1 MSAQPVLKGN
11 ILIIEN
17 DPYYSSFYE
26 KSLSKEGYRTFL
38 AADAAEGERLFH
50 ERSYDVIISDMVVK
64 GGDGLKLLEQIKKA
78 SPRQDVVMITSMQSI
93 KKAVEALKVGATDY
107 LTKPV
112 DEEELLLLV
121 HNLIARQNITEE
133 HSRLVSEN
141 VLFFEQFRV
150 QKRGLEI
157 LGMLDTD
164 RIIDHLLDM
173 IIEEAGANGAVLYLY
188 SDIDGTFSFAA
199 SRGSCDSG
207 RDEADRTFEKS
218 ALKDQFFQGRAVLE
232 DAEGAQ
238 HAETALEKIHRFRLP
253 LLYNGRVTGLIA
265 LTPRRDETPYSDFQ
279 VNVARVL
286 AESGAM
292 ALQNARFFS
301 LEAARELRDPEIET
315 YSPAYFHQAGIK
327 EVNIARRYGRDLSI
341 VCVEVDDFGKLKK
354 KIKEVQARR
363 LLKDV
368 AEKLLEVSRET
379 DVLSMLEEG
388 IFALVVPETDFYG
401 ALMLIKRIKVALRSS
416 VFPIDL
422 KRELR
427 LSFSLGSGTYPGNGE
442 QLVTLL
448 RSARER
454 LELDRGSLNRKL
466 KLESRSFWKAYAHLI
481 GLGKRDDRA
490 DELRNS
496 YLTLSDEELDSI
508 RNLFLDE
515 AAHMG
520 RRRGL
525 IYIGNQVVD
534 GGLFTYGNF
543 SKLANTKLSIFTLG
557 ARGDGSWNH
566 PEIMPVYLDD
576 KDIRKHRFLLCIA
589 ENFYYTLLATKSG
602 DKTWDA
608 FHSSDPYITHEMI
621 GKLQERYLLQQRIG

>member
-11 ILIIEN
+11 ILVIEN

-26 KSLSKEGYRTFL
+26 KTLAGEGYRTWIAGDHV
-38 AADAAEGERLFH
+38 AAERLFG
-50 ERSYDVIISDMVVK
+50 ERTYDVIISDMVVK
-64 GGDGLKLLEQIKKA
+64 GGDGLKILESIKQA
-78 SPRQDVVMITSMQSI
+78 APGQDVVMITSMQSI
-93 KKAVEALKVGATDY
+93 KKAVEALKLGAADY

-121 HNLIARQNITEE
+121 KNLIDRQNITAE

-173 IIEEAGANGAVLYLY
+173 IIEEAGANGAALYLY
-188 SDIDGTFSFAA
+188 SDLDGTFSFAA
-199 SRGSCDSG
+199 SRGTYDSNREEG
-207 RDEADRTFEKS
+207 DRTFEKS
-218 ALKDQFFQGRAVLE
+218 SLREQFFNGRALLE
-232 DAEGAQ
+232 DGDGRQ
-238 HAETALEKIHRFRLP
+238 HPEAGLEKIHRFRLP
-253 LLYNGRVTGLIA
+253 LLYAERVTALIA
-265 LTPRRDETPYSDFQ
+265 LSPRRDERPYTDFQ

-292 ALQNARFFS
+292 ALQNAHFFS
-301 LEAARELRDPEIET
+301 LEASRDLRDPEIET
-315 YSPAYFHQAGIK
+315 YSPAYFHQAGLK

-341 VCVEVDDFGKLKK
+341 VLVEVDGFEAVKK

-363 LLKDV
+363 LLKDI
-368 AEKLLEVSRET
+368 AGKLLEVSRET

-416 VFPIDL
+416 VFSIDL
-422 KRELR
+422 KREVR
-427 LSFSLGSGTYPGNGE
+427 LTFSLGSGTYPGNGE

-454 LELDRGSLNRKL
+454 MKLDRQSLTRRL
-466 KLESRSFWKAYAHLI
+466 KLENRSFWKAYAHLI
-481 GLGKRDDRA
+481 GLGTRDDREE
-490 DELRNS
+490 ELRDCFV
-496 YLTLSDEELDSI
+496 TLSDRELDDI

-515 AAHMG
+515 AANMG

-543 SKLANTKLSIFTLG
+543 SRLGGTKLSVFTLG
-557 ARGDGSWNH
+557 VRGDGSWNH

-576 KDIRKHRFLLCIA
+576 RDIREHRFLLCIA
-589 ENFYYTLLATKSG
+589 ENFYYTLLASKKDDG
-602 DKTWDA
+602 TWSV